1 MLKCWCGTI
10 ILTEQCRNN
19 DRLAQWLRT
28 KAVSLRVV
36 QYTHAGPRGRGRAGR
51 MCEGRTDGDEF
62 GGSHGDRA
70 VGPRGGNAERP
81 WWTKVNLRAP
91 RKQRARLDTRPGG
104 GHLLNHLYDLH
115 ILAQRH
121 SVAGPSQSA
130 TRRQTQPPAPMS
142 PQYRRCARRPSS
154 SAYTL
159 AGGEQRAVLSCP
171 HRPDP
176 IQVRES
182 GSRTVPAVP
191 HSELNGTAMYR

>member
-1 MLKCWCGTI
+1 MYYHMRRG
-10 ILTEQCRNN
+10 NN
-19 DRLAQWLRT
+19 APDWTLAR
-28 KAVSLRVV
+28 VSA
-36 QYTHAGPRGRGRAGR
+36 T
-51 MCEGRTDGDEF
+51 M
-62 GGSHGDRA
+62 
-70 VGPRGGNAERP
+70 
-81 WWTKVNLRAP
+81 
-91 RKQRARLDTRPGG
+91 
-104 GHLLNHLYDLH
+104 LNHHYDLH

-191 HSELNGTAMYR
+191 HSERNGTAMYRRALCAVHGGCPKETQYPDLIRLHESGIVQTRAIGRITAAHTTPLSMDGGHVRSLWVRPMHKAIARVGTASRCGCSMVG

>member
-1 MLKCWCGTI
+1 MLSTP
-10 ILTEQCRNN
+10 
-19 DRLAQWLRT
+19 D
-28 KAVSLRVV
+28 
-36 QYTHAGPRGRGRAGR
+36 GPRLI
-51 MCEGRTDGDEF
+51 
-62 GGSHGDRA
+62 
-70 VGPRGGNAERP
+70 P
-81 WWTKVNLRAP
+81 RAP
-91 RKQRARLDTRPGG
+91 RKQRARLDTRLGG

-191 HSELNGTAMYR
+191 HSERNGTAMYRRALCAVHGGCPKKHSTLTSSDSKRAASSKPERSGGLQRHTPRRSPWTVGTCAPYG

>member
-1 MLKCWCGTI
+1 MGMNLVDPMAT
-10 ILTEQCRNN
+10 
-19 DRLAQWLRT
+19 
-28 KAVSLRVV
+28 
-36 QYTHAGPRGRGRAGR
+36 GR
-51 MCEGRTDGDEF
+51 
-62 GGSHGDRA
+62 
-70 VGPRGGNAERP
+70 
-81 WWTKVNLRAP
+81 RAP
-91 RKQRARLDTRPGG
+91 GVAMLSTPGG
-104 GHLLNHLYDLH
+104 RRCFPGRRGNNAPELARVSATMLNHLYDLH

-182 GSRTVPAVP
+182 GSRTVPVVP
-191 HSELNGTAMYR
+191 HSEPNDTAMYQ